1 MENIEAEIKKHF
13 YELFPQNYS
22 NLKIPIRYGI
32 HDIAKRI
39 SICRCGNENTEIV
52 HNIQK
57 SLSTNFDITPNGASR
72 KNFHFISRKYNN
84 NQLFLEPRYF
94 SLESA
99 IELALAAGMNED
111 DFFSF
116 CKIIVGFQWIYLR
129 NTEYLI
135 GLYSIRFDLQ
145 PNDYYDLKQYAK
157 ELKIKNQSPLQTQI
171 TVNFKS
177 KFDEFQKDVA
187 DKYKYKIDA
196 GEIKAKIMKFIE
208 NNIVLIREQDS
219 RTLNDFLNECCVRF
233 LEEKDFE
240 KLKAETQMLK
250 NISKIN
256 PPLTNNAAGNFK
268 DMYNE
273 FFDHIEQELIK
284 KREPLKEELKG
295 FLDENI
301 ANIQGKITRT
311 LNAIRKTIDYPH
323 DSSWLGTKKLIRT
336 SSENTK
342 NYDKYLDK
350 YIIDVSLPWE
360 YKKTNSDVT
369 VDIKYSFDKKN
380 INEMLNLD
388 MSPNSIQNQINK
400 YFIPVKELFPE
411 SWMEEALAE
420 RKRNVDL
427 GRTNFTENFSF
438 EKINM
443 RRLRNDFVRIM
454 IMDFTEKDDLEV
466 INNRLKEHSFF
477 TLRDDDPFDYLV
489 ISAIKIY
496 KMKTK
501 VKEYQDKEPY
511 EILSKLFSVVKSGI

>member
-13 YELFPQNYS
+13 YELFSQNYS

-57 SLSTNFDITPNGASR
+57 SLSTNFNITPSGASR

-84 NQLFLEPRYF
+84 NQLFLETRYF

-171 TVNFKS
+171 TVNFKL

-250 NISKIN
+250 NISKKN
-256 PPLTNNAAGNFK
+256 TPLTNNAAGNFK

-284 KREPLKEELKG
+284 KREPLKEELKV

-323 DSSWLGTKKLIRT
+323 NNSWLGTTIRT
-336 SSENTK
+336 SSQKENRC
-342 NYDKYLDK
+342 LDI
-350 YIIDVSLPWE
+350 YMIDISFPWE
-360 YKKTNSDVT
+360 YKKNGSNDTSGIGAFEEENVC
-369 VDIKYSFDKKN
+369 K
-380 INEMLNLD
+380 MLNFD
-388 MSPNSIQNQINK
+388 MSEDTIQKQINK
-400 YFIPVKELFPE
+400 YFTPTEKLFPE
-411 SWMEEALAE
+411 SLKKKALTG
-420 RKRNVDL
+420 RTRNVDL
-427 GRTNFTENFSF
+427 GRTDFTDNFSF

-454 IMDFTEKDDLEV
+454 IMDFTEKDNLEA

-489 ISAIKIY
+489 ISAIEIY

-501 VKEYQDKEPY
+501 AKEYQDKEPY